1 MKKIYALLTAFVLTI
16 AATGQTLNVKV
27 GNVTYQFPATQA
39 GEMNYSNGKT
49 LTIMGKLFTLT
60 DIEAITADDTS
71 VKDNT
76 VAVAYNGT
84 TATVTIAGNV
94 AQYVDATVSGAHV
107 AINQTNTADI
117 DDDEITY
124 TISGTSEDGSF
135 ALDGSYKCSIQL
147 AGVTLTNPNGSAIN
161 INNKKRI
168 QISAKKDTDNT
179 LADGAAGSQKACI
192 YSKGQ
197 LQLQGNGRL
206 DVVGNAAHAIK
217 SGDYI
222 SVKNLTLNIASA
234 AKDGI
239 SCNKYFQMKSGNVT
253 IQGVGDDGIQVELE
267 ADDETTA
274 ETEGHE
280 DENSGNIYIED
291 GTLVITV
298 PATAAGGKC
307 LKAREQ
313 IAERIRDKVSA
324 TRRQGKFVGG
334 TPPFGYR
341 AENRKLVIQE
351 DDAKILRRI
360 FDRYLEIQSPKQIAA
375 ELNADGIRT
384 RRGMPWTTSH
394 IYRQL
399 NSRACIGEVEY
410 KGEVFQG
417 EHEAI
422 IDRARWDEAQRLL
435 AQNSPVEKGA
445 KKERESIKAPLK
457 GLLKCGHC
465 GCSMLPHYAR
475 KKDGRR
481 YYYYICMRETKRSEH
496 VCPVHRVP
504 GGDMERLVMDE
515 LGAMFKSPSFRHLLT
530 DREGLDADEVAR
542 QLADTSKFWD
552 GLYPAERQRLMR
564 LLVEKAV
571 VFKDSLEIEI
581 KTSGM
586 KKLYEEMANGEVCS
600 AE

>member
-1 MKKIYALLTAFVLTI
+1 MEKVEKKLCAVYTRKSHEEGLEQSFNSLDAQRMACESYIQSQQFNGWTLVPKHYDDGGWSGGNTDRPALKELLA
-16 AATGQTLNVKV
+16 
-27 GNVTYQFPATQA
+27 
-39 GEMNYSNGKT
+39 
-49 LTIMGKLFTLT
+49 
-60 DIEAITADDTS
+60 DIEAGKINVVVIYKIDRLSRSLTDFAELQRFFEKHGVSFVSVTQQIDTS
-71 VKDNT
+71 
-76 VAVAYNGT
+76 GS
-84 TATVTIAGNV
+84 
-94 AQYVDATVSGAHV
+94 SGRM
-107 AINQTNTADI
+107 
-117 DDDEITY
+117 
-124 TISGTSEDGSF
+124 
-135 ALDGSYKCSIQL
+135 L
-147 AGVTLTNPNGSAIN
+147 
-161 INNKKRI
+161 
-168 QISAKKDTDNT
+168 
-179 LADGAAGSQKACI
+179 
-192 YSKGQ
+192 
-197 LQLQGNGRL
+197 
-206 DVVGNAAHAIK
+206 
-217 SGDYI
+217 
-222 SVKNLTLNIASA
+222 LNILMTFAQ
-234 AKDGI
+234 
-239 SCNKYFQMKSGNVT
+239 F
-253 IQGVGDDGIQVELE
+253 E
-267 ADDETTA
+267 
-274 ETEGHE
+274 
-280 DENSGNIYIED
+280 
-291 GTLVITV
+291 
-298 PATAAGGKC
+298 
-307 LKAREQ
+307 REQ

-496 VCPVHRVP
+496 SCPVHRVP